1 MLSNCY
7 HENVIMVLG
16 KKHIHSLKKLYPIN
30 FFREFD
36 IVFHTPYLAIP
47 NASFVNS
54 PSSIMSLF

>member
-30 FFREFD
+30 FFGNL
-36 IVFHTPYLAIP
+36 I
-47 NASFVNS
+47 
-54 PSSIMSLF
+54 